1 MFMWIHLSLKSVK
14 QKSTK
19 GEATTT
25 DFTHSP
31 RTVLTFNITDNI
43 RKKLGRDAKRI
54 ESIKVVRFS
63 DRLNTRGVYVCTDD
77 DDILEEIAPTP
88 LQACGL
94 VTIMNG
100 KFVLIESGGETT
112 LHFANATSED
122 DVIDLVHMLSEEHG
136 LADGIKRFKTMTK
149 RVEPFNNEMLAAAM

>member
-1 MFMWIHLSLKSVK
+1 M
-14 QKSTK
+14 K

-25 DFTHSP
+25 DFTTSP
-31 RTVLTFNITDNI
+31 RTVMTFNIVENI
-43 RKKLGRDAKRI
+43 RKKLGPEGRRI
-54 ESIKVVRFS
+54 ESIKVIRFA

-77 DDILEEIAPTP
+77 DDVLEEIAPTP

-112 LHFANATSED
+112 LHFANAKTED
-122 DVIDLVHMLSEEHG
+122 DVIDVVHMLSEENG
-136 LADGIKRFKTMTK
+136 LADGIKRYKSMTK
-149 RVEPFNNEMLAAAM
+149 RIDPLNNQLLAAAM